1 MAEIYRSVHLSFWT
15 DNKIVDDFTPED
27 KYFYLYLF
35 TNPQTNLCG
44 CYEVSISTMANQL
57 GYNKD
62 SVERLLDRF
71 ENFHHV
77 LKYSKATK
85 EVLVL
90 NWYKYNWTKSESL
103 LKGVCRQSENIKNPE
118 FKTYILSKINEKS
131 SSWGRSIDG
140 GGTTVTDTNIYISNN
155 NNSFSNKNTNKEN
168 YLYIYKTHPK
178 GQFLIDNTELN
189 QALVDWMD
197 YKDNSKPK
205 DKNYYKTERAMRS
218 FITTIVNAAERY
230 GVEPVIAEID
240 KAISGNWL
248 GIHFEDL
255 QNRELNPTV
264 ATDENFRLTVKA
276 YPVEV
281 TNLRDSKKA
290 WGNAIRQLGDNKDS
304 LRRIYA
310 AIDLYKTHC
319 KEQNRYAKNF
329 DKWIETE
336 LDYWLEKVGA

>member
-77 LKYSKATK
+77 LKYSKTTK

-103 LKGVCRQSENIKNPE
+103 LKGVCRQSEDIKNPE
-118 FKTYILSKINEKS
+118 FKSYILSKINEKS

-140 GGTTVTDTNIYISNN
+140 GGTTVTDTNIYIIDNK
-155 NNSFSNKNTNKEN
+155 NSFNNKNTNKEN
-168 YLYIYKTHPK
+168 YLYIYKSHPK
-178 GQFLIDNTELN
+178 AQTLIENPELQ
-189 QALVDWMD
+189 QALIDWMD
-197 YKDNSKPK
+197 YKDNSKPR
-205 DKNYYKTERAMRS
+205 DKNYYKTERAIKT
-218 FITTIVNAAERY
+218 FITTVINATEKY
-230 GVEPVIAEID
+230 GIKPVISEID
-240 KAISGNWL
+240 KAITGNWL

-255 QNRELNPTV
+255 QSMELKLKV
-264 ATDENFRLTVKA
+264 ATDANFQLTVKA
-276 YPVEV
+276 YPIEV

-290 WGNAIRQLGDNKDS
+290 WENAIRQLGDNKDS
-304 LRRIYA
+304 LRKIYS
-310 AIDLYKTHC
+310 AICHYKASL
-319 KEQNRYAKNF
+319 KEQNKYAKNF

-336 LDYWLEKVGA
+336 LDYWLEKVGS